1 MPRAVVCREPGPLEQ
16 LGFEQV
22 PSRAPRPGEVRVRL
36 HAIGVN
42 FPDLLIVQNLYQ
54 YKPPLPFTPGVEAAG
69 VVAEIGPGVPGLDI
83 GDPVIARMRTGAYA
97 EEVLVP
103 ADALVRLPEGLS
115 FAEGACLLVSNL
127 TAMNALVQSGRLVP
141 GEVLLVHGAGGGV
154 GLAAVEIGKR
164 LGAHVIATASS
175 DAKLAIAKARGADHA
190 INYLET
196 SFVDQVKHLTAGKG
210 ADVIYDPVG
219 GDVFTQSLRCIAWA
233 GRLLVVGFASGTIPQ
248 VAVNRILLK
257 GCAVIGVRA
266 GEAARH
272 DPEVGRKNLADIL
285 ALVAAGALKPHI
297 SHIVPLE
304 RYADAM
310 RLLAERKAI
319 GRVVLAATPQAEV
332 VPLSLIAR

>member
-1 MPRAVVCREPGPLEQ
+1 MPRAVVCREPGPLER
-16 LGFEQV
+16 LSFEEM
-22 PSRAPRPGEVRVRL
+22 PSRAPGSGEVRV
-36 HAIGVN
+36 AIEAVGIN

-69 VVAEIGPGVPGLDI
+69 IVAEVGPEVSGVAV
-83 GDPVIARMRTGAYA
+83 GDAVIARMRTGAYA
-97 EEVLVP
+97 EEAVVP
-103 ADALVRLPEGLS
+103 AAALLTLPKGLS

-127 TAMNALVQSGRLVP
+127 TAMHALVQCGRLQR

-154 GLAAVEIGKR
+154 GLAAVEVGKY

-175 DAKLAIAKARGADHA
+175 DEKLAIARSRGADHL
-190 INYLET
+190 INYRER
-196 SFVDQVKHLTAGKG
+196 SFVDEVKHFTAGEG

-233 GRLLVVGFASGTIPQ
+233 GRLLVIGFASGTIPQ

-272 DPEVGRKNLADIL
+272 DPEVGQKNLGDIL
-285 ALVAAGALKPHI
+285 NLVAAGALRPHI
-297 SHIVPLE
+297 SHVLPLE
-304 RYADAM
+304 RYADGM
-310 RLLAERKAI
+310 RLLQTRAAI
-319 GRVVLAATPQAEV
+319 GRVVLAAGPQAQA
-332 VPLSLIAR
+332 VP